1 MKSLSEWLAWQET
14 LHPRTIDL
22 GLERV
27 RRVAQAL
34 GVTRIAAPLVVVG
47 GTNGKGSCVALLEA
61 IWRAAGHRVGAFTS
75 PHLIDYRERI
85 RIDGREIG
93 EGQLVRA
100 FERIDAARGAA
111 TLTFFEFNTLAALI
125 AFAEADLDAVVL
137 EVGLGGRLDAV
148 NVVDPD
154 VSLLVSVG
162 LDHCEWLGATLD
174 AIGREKAGIFRAGR
188 PAVIGS
194 LPIPQSVHESAR
206 DIGARLVM
214 PGVDFESSSA
224 RDGRW
229 SWRGTQASYD
239 ALPPPALLGRHQY
252 DNAAA
257 VLAVIE
263 ALQSRLP
270 VQRAAIEAGLRDVE
284 LPGRFQRLGADV
296 EWVLDVAHNPD
307 AARRLGTTLADRPP
321 RGRTIAIA
329 GILKD
334 KDAPAIVAALEE
346 SLRAG
351 GARAVSEWLAV
362 DLPGPRGGSGSE
374 LREIVGRHSDP
385 AWSTAPGVVPAC
397 ERAAASARAG
407 DRVLVFGS
415 FHTVGPAL
423 AWLRAADPPA

>member
-1 MKSLSEWLAWQET
+1 MKSLSEWLAWQES

-22 GLERV
+22 GLDRV

-34 GVTRIAAPLVVVG
+34 GVTRFAAPVVVVG

-93 EGQLVRA
+93 EAELVRA

-111 TLTFFEFNTLAALI
+111 TLTFFEFNTLAALL
-125 AFAEADLDAVVL
+125 AFTQADLDAVVL

-162 LDHCEWLGATLD
+162 LDHCEWLGDTLE

-194 LPIPQSVHESAR
+194 LPIPQSVRDSAR
-206 DIGARLVM
+206 EVGARLVM
-214 PGVDFESSSA
+214 PGADFERSSRGKDS
-224 RDGRW
+224 W
-229 SWRGTQASYD
+229 SWRGAQVSYD
-239 ALPPPALLGRHQY
+239 GLPPPALLGRHQY

-263 ALQSRLP
+263 SLQPRLP
-270 VQRAAIEAGLRDVE
+270 VPRAAIEAGLRDVE
-284 LPGRFQRLGADV
+284 LPGRFQRLGEDV

-307 AARRLGTTLADRPP
+307 AVRRLGTTLADRPA
-321 RGRTIAIA
+321 RGRTTAIV

-334 KDAPAIVAALEE
+334 KDAPAMVQTLEDAL
-346 SLRAG
+346 RIG
-351 GARAVSEWLAV
+351 GGKPVDEWIAV
-362 DLPGPRGGSGSE
+362 DLPGPRGGTASE
-374 LREIVGRHSDP
+374 LRDIVGRQSDP
-385 AWSTAPGVVPAC
+385 AWSTAAGVVAAC
-397 ERAAASARAG
+397 ERAAGSARAG

-423 AWLRAADPPA
+423 AWLRGANPSA